1 MYHSMDE
8 DNSQQEGGTVNL
20 HWESYE
26 NLELTETAT
35 MMLRP
40 CQVETCRYK
49 LRTLWNAD

>member
-20 HWESYE
+20 HWDSYE